1 MVETISK
8 EELEEQIKAIAREK
22 RAVILAHN
30 YQNDDVQDIAD
41 YTGDSLEL
49 ARIATKTDA
58 AIIVFCGVHFM
69 AESAYIL
76 SPDRKVIL
84 PDITS
89 GCPLADTADAA
100 EVSAM
105 KEKEKDATVVTY
117 INSTAAVK
125 ACSDICCTS
134 ANAVRIVQR
143 VDGDRILFVP
153 DRNLGSFVKRFTDK
167 EVILWD
173 GSCPT
178 HDRFTVDE
186 LIAIKNQH
194 PDAIVMVHPECKP
207 EVTEIA
213 DEVLSTGQMVHFV
226 QDTDAKKIIVGTEMG
241 MIHKLKSVAPDIEYI
256 LASDSFICPD
266 MKKITLEKIY
276 TSLVEESPVVTVDK
290 ETAEKAYHC
299 LNRMLELS

>member
-1 MVETISK
+1 MIETIAR
-8 EELEEQIKAIAREK
+8 EELEEKIKAIAREK

-89 GCPLADTADAA
+89 GCPLADTANADD
-100 EVSAM
+100 VFAM
-105 KEKEKDATVVTY
+105 KEKENATVVTY

-153 DRNLGSFVKRFTDK
+153 DRNLGSFVKRFTGK
-167 EVILWD
+167 EVILWN

-178 HDRFTVDE
+178 HDRFTEEE
-186 LIAIKNQH
+186 LLAVKDHH
-194 PDAIVMVHPECKP
+194 PDAIVMVHPECRP

-213 DEVLSTGQMVHFV
+213 DEVLSTGQMVSFV

-256 LASDSFICPD
+256 LASDSFICHD

-276 TSLVEESPVVTVDK
+276 NSLVDESPLVTVEK
-290 ETAEKAYHC
+290 ETARKAYHC

>member
-22 RAVILAHN
+22 RAIILAHN

-41 YTGDSLEL
+41 FTGDSLEL
-49 ARIATKTDA
+49 ARIAADTDA

-76 SPDRKVIL
+76 SPDKKVIL

-89 GCPLADTADAA
+89 GCPLADTADADD
-100 EVSAM
+100 VRAM
-105 KEKEKDATVVTY
+105 KEKEDATVVTY

-125 ACSDICCTS
+125 AYSDICCTS
-134 ANAVRIVQR
+134 SNAVRIVQR

-153 DRNLGSFVKRFTDK
+153 DRNLGSFVKRFTSK
-167 EVILWD
+167 EVILWN

-178 HDRFTVDE
+178 HDRFTMDE
-186 LIAIKNQH
+186 LIAVKEQH
-194 PDAIVMVHPECKP
+194 PDAVVMVHPECKP

-213 DEVLSTGQMVHFV
+213 DEILSTGQMVQFV
-226 QDTDAKKIIVGTEMG
+226 QDTDAKKIIVGTEKG

-276 TSLVEESPVVTVDK
+276 TSLVDESPLVTVDK
-290 ETAEKAYHC
+290 ETARKAYHC
-299 LNRMLELS
+299 LNKMLELS